1 MPRGP
6 RRRSESGL
14 YHVMLRGI
22 NRQIIFESEDDR
34 YQLLWTLKRLI
45 DANSFVLQLQNYKRQ
60 RDRNT
65 VLFCGIL
72 EMS

>member
-45 DANSFVLQLQNYKRQ
+45 DANSFVLQLQETEGQ
-60 RDRNT
+60 EHC
-65 VLFCGIL
+65 LIL
-72 EMS
+72 WYT